1 MTDPNVNATA
11 QSVADSLA
19 GTTDGTPLSF
29 RLTALLEPSE
39 IFSLSGT
46 VAGVTPYP
54 FPEGPNT
61 SPSQLDQ
68 TTTLTKI
75 LARTFVGS
83 DGKTYDI
90 FDMLATLLEAHLS
103 GA

>member
-1 MTDPNVNATA
+1 MTDPNINATP

-19 GTTDGTPLSF
+19 GTADGSPLSF
-29 RLTALLEPSE
+29 RLVALLQPSE
-39 IFSLSGT
+39 IFGLGSS
-46 VAGVTPYP
+46 YP

-68 TTTLTKI
+68 TTTMAKI
-75 LARTFVGS
+75 LTRTFVGS

-103 GA
+103 SLSGS

>member
-11 QSVADSLA
+11 QSVADQVA
-19 GTTDGTPLSF
+19 GTDGNGNALPF
-29 RLTALLEPSE
+29 RLVALLQPSE
-39 IFSLSGT
+39 IFGLGSS
-46 VAGVTPYP
+46 YP

-68 TTTLTKI
+68 TTTMAKI
-75 LARTFVGS
+75 LTRTFTAS
-83 DGKTYDI
+83 DGKTYDV